1 MKYLLD
7 TCVISE
13 LITKTPKPHVVEFV
27 DSLEPDNVFLSVI
40 TIGEIVKGI
49 EKLPKSKRK
58 QELHSW
64 LQEDLLV
71 RFDGKIFPLDTN
83 ILLQWGK
90 LSAQVEAAGKSM
102 PAIDSLIAAT
112 VLTYDLTL
120 ITRNV
125 GDFEAAEIK
134 IINPW
139 NMED

>member
-13 LITKTPKPHVVEFV
+13 LVMKTPDPHVVAFV
-27 DSLEPDNVFLSVI
+27 DSLEPDDVFFSVI

-49 EKLPKSKRK
+49 EKLSDSKQKR
-58 QELHSW
+58 ELHTW
-64 LQEDLLV
+64 LQEDLLI

-83 ILLQWGK
+83 VLMEWGK
-90 LSAQVEAAGKSM
+90 LTAHAEAAGKPM

-112 VLTYDLTL
+112 VLTYELTL

-125 GDFEAAEIK
+125 SDFDSAGIQ
-134 IINPW
+134 IVNPW
-139 NMED
+139 GFDE